1 MTSLRPPMAAGGQGP
16 RVDLGR
22 SHVPLRARARQR
34 WQDANAAALEEI
46 SRVRAAAGSNSEAA
60 RCLET
65 GSELWIV
72 DRVQRVLDRQARE
85 RQRPGPPHGADR
97 AGTRVVVADQRPA
110 ERVLL
115 LHMLRRGGS
124 LDVVGDAIDGTEAL
138 ALCIDEQPDV
148 LVIDER
154 LSPLPATDV
163 IDQLTIYAPGTRCVL
178 LVDERDLAR
187 PPPRP
192 GDLLFPRYA
201 RDRRALLDL
210 IVDVAVA

>member
-1 MTSLRPPMAAGGQGP
+1 MTSLRASMAASGQGP
-16 RVDLGR
+16 RTGPGSQHAR
-22 SHVPLRARARQR
+22 LRTRARQR
-34 WQDANAAALEEI
+34 WQDANAAALEEVNG
-46 SRVRAAAGSNSEAA
+46 VRAAAGSNGDAS

-65 GSELWIV
+65 GSELWLV

-85 RQRPGPPHGADR
+85 RQRPGPPHHADR
-97 AGTRVVVADQRPA
+97 AATRVLVADQRPA

-115 LHMLRRGGS
+115 LHMLRRDGS
-124 LDVVGDAIDGTEAL
+124 LCVVGDAIDGTEAL

-178 LVDERDLAR
+178 LVDERELAR
-187 PPPRP
+187 QPPRA

-201 RDRRALLDL
+201 RDRRALLGL